1 MNEYVNQ
8 VHESIHKLRKAYGES
23 ESIKELFKQCSYFK
37 IPYDTY
43 SVWKDQLEDDSVH
56 IYLGLAEDKILAYFV
71 CAYYDCEEMI
81 GEMTEDHIF
90 ETQSLSNID
99 NEEIGMD
106 CFIDI
111 VEGNMAYSEIA
122 TENFRWEIAR
132 NSWVQLQSDK
142 VSEDEMLYG
151 LEMPEN
157 ALINTFFGAEEHP
170 DYVYMLPGLLYNEN
184 EEEKISFTMTFWA
197 FVPDSEEGI
206 KSTSNNLI
214 RSCPPFGNRDNFY
227 LSFPNI

>member
-8 VHESIHKLRKAYGES
+8 VHESIQNLRKTYGEL
-23 ESIKELFKQCSYFK
+23 EIIKKLFKQCSYFK

-43 SVWKDQLEDDSVH
+43 SAWKDQLEDNLAH

-71 CAYYDCEEMI
+71 NANYDSEERI
-81 GEMTEDHIF
+81 EEMTEDHIF
-90 ETQSLSNID
+90 EAQSLSDID

-106 CFIDI
+106 CFLDV
-111 VEGNMAYSEIA
+111 VEGNMAYTEIA
-122 TENFRWEIAR
+122 TESFRWRIAR

-157 ALINTFFGAEEHP
+157 TLINTFFGAEEHP
-170 DYVYMLPGLLYNEN
+170 DYVYMLPGLLYDEN
-184 EEEKISFTMTFWA
+184 EDEKISFTMTFWA
-197 FVPDSEEGI
+197 FVPDSEEGM